1 MAGGLTDLK
10 ISLAPRVNIAFH
22 QNAIPIA
29 SEIAISN
36 QSEQDLVEVEIRVR
50 SEPGFFVP
58 AVWRVDRIVAGGVHH
73 IALPDLRLDPAV
85 LAKLTESVRGQVTL
99 TAVTG
104 EVELAVRQVDVELLP
119 PSHWGGVAA
128 APELLA
134 AFVRP
139 NDPAIDL
146 VLREAANALARA
158 GKPTAIDGYRSK
170 LKARAYEIAEA
181 IWIAIAGHG
190 ISYVLPPASFER
202 SGQKVRGPSDII
214 DRRVATCLDLT
225 LLYAA
230 CAEQAGL
237 NPVLVLVA
245 GHAFVGLWLK
255 DEDFSSAVVDDV
267 QVLRKRRGL
276 DDLVFVETTLLTA
289 QPPVRFGAA
298 ITAGAEHLSEGAKA
312 PFELAIDV
320 RRARARQIRPL
331 DLGGGPQVDLDV
343 PSAPVPQ
350 PLDFDETPSLAEEI
364 VVAEVPVD
372 ERLGRLETW
381 KRRLL
386 DLTLRNKLLNFK
398 DAKKAIALECPDPA
412 RLEDLLSSG
421 TRFKLL
427 ARTDVLGEGDQR
439 SAELFAERHHDD
451 GRRRYVLEALER
463 GDLHTRIAEKELDGR
478 LTELFRLARTAF
490 EEGGANI
497 LFLALGFLR
506 WTQSDRGQS
515 CRAPLLLVPVSLQ
528 RSSVRAGFRLAIH
541 EDEARFNPTLLELL
555 RQDFKL
561 RMPELEGD
569 LPTDAAGL
577 DVGLIWRIVRTHVRD
592 LQGWEVTEDVVLSTF
607 SFTKYLMWKDLHDRA
622 ELLKR
627 NPVVRHLIDTP
638 KHSYGDGADFL
649 RALAAGRRLQAG
661 GHLRAPV
668 RGLVPIGGGS
678 RGRGRQGLCALRSAW
693 HRQEPDHRQHHRPV
707 PRPRQDGPIRLAEDG
722 GPGGGAA
729 AAARHRARRLL
740 PRGPLDQGPEVG
752 SSRAAQGGLVRP
764 KDPSRGWVGHH
775 DQRAS
780 GAAR

>member
-1 MAGGLTDLK
+1 MSDLLDLK

-202 SGQKVRGPSDII
+202 GGQKVRGPSDII
-214 DRRVATCLDLT
+214 DRRVGTCLDLT

-245 GHAFVGLWLK
+245 GHAFVGVWLK

-276 DDLVFVETTLLTA
+276 DDLVFARDHPAHRPAPRSLRGRGHGRCRAPERGREGPLRTRDRCAARPGAPDPTA
-289 QPPVRFGAA
+289 RSG
-298 ITAGAEHLSEGAKA
+298 
-312 PFELAIDV
+312 
-320 RRARARQIRPL
+320 RRTSGRSRC
-331 DLGGGPQVDLDV
+331 

-421 TRFKLL
+421 TPFKLL

-463 GDLHTRIAEKELDGR
+463 GDLHTRVAEKELDGR
-478 LTELFRLARTAF
+478 LTELFRLARTSF

-506 WTQSDRGQS
+506 WTQNDRGQS

-528 RSSVRAGFRLAIH
+528 RSSVRAGFRLAMH
-541 EDEARFNPTLLELL
+541 EDEARFNP
-555 RQDFKL
+555 
-561 RMPELEGD
+561 
-569 LPTDAAGL
+569 DAA
-577 DVGLIWRIVRTHVRD
+577 R
-592 LQGWEVTEDVVLSTF
+592 
-607 SFTKYLMWKDLHDRA
+607 
-622 ELLKR
+622 
-627 NPVVRHLIDTP
+627 
-638 KHSYGDGADFL
+638 
-649 RALAAGRRLQAG
+649 
-661 GHLRAPV
+661 
-668 RGLVPIGGGS
+668 
-678 RGRGRQGLCALRSAW
+678 
-693 HRQEPDHRQHHRPV
+693 
-707 PRPRQDGPIRLAEDG
+707 
-722 GPGGGAA
+722 AA
-729 AAARHRARRLL
+729 AAGFPTPDAGTRGRCRPTLRA
-740 PRGPLDQGPEVG
+740 
-752 SSRAAQGGLVRP
+752 
-764 KDPSRGWVGHH
+764 
-775 DQRAS
+775 
-780 GAAR
+780 